1 MRIFRRRDRRK
12 TDNVVRLLLALR
24 ELAAENR

>member
-12 TDNVVRLLLALR
+12 AESVVRLLLALR
-24 ELAAENR
+24 EFAAESR